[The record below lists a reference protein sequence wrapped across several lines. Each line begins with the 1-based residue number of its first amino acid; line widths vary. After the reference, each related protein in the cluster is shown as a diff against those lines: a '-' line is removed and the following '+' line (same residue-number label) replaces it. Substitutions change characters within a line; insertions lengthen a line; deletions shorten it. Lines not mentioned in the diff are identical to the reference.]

1 MQEKLN
7 KVNKLYE
14 IPITGKL
21 DSKARVSVLMFVAG
35 RGWNWDSASGFSVG
49 LASIKILNTL

>member
-14 IPITGKL
+14 IPITGEL

-35 RGWNWDSASGFSVG
+35 R
-49 LASIKILNTL
+49 